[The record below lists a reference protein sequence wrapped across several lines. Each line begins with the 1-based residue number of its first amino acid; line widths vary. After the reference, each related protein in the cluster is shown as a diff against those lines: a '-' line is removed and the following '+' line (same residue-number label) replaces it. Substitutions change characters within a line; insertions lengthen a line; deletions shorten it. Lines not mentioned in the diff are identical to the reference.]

1 MHSIPCNC
9 PWSASCVFFPACERV
24 QLASS
29 YPSIALKRASH
40 ILMVLC
46 SLSDHDSSI
55 CHSMSFK
62 RQWILNAYAIAKLM
76 GKLNSNPSKLSR
88 RLLLLWIMTSSL
100 WGAWA
105 TSMPLLYAAA
115 TNLCWSMTQF
125 VPQKWYVP
133 AVCSC
138 SLMCLISCLTSSAT
152 SFRHSWP

>member
-1 MHSIPCNC
+1 MPWLDKLRLARHPLQLPLKCLIPFLYSLWEC
-9 PWSASCVFFPACERV
+9 PACIK
-24 QLASS
+24 LARL
-29 YPSIALKRASH
+29 PLKTASH

-88 RLLLLWIMTSSL
+88 RLLLLWIMTSSP
-100 WGAWA
+100 WRAWA

-115 TNLCWSMTQF
+115 TNLCWSMIQY
-125 VPQKWYVP
+125 VHQEWCVP

-138 SLMCLISCLTSSAT
+138 GF
-152 SFRHSWP
+152 FRAQ